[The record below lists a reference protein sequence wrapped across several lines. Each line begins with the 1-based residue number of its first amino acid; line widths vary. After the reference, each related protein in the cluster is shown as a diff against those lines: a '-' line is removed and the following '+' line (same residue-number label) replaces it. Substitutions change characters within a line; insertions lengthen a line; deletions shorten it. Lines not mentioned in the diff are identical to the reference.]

1 MITASQNVINALSSS
16 VRQIKA
22 RVELYNGSTLVDT
35 FSYNDRLI
43 SFTIDRLGEEN
54 KFFGFGVFQKINI
67 KLIDLNREINI
78 TTQNHFKVI
87 YTIDNEDVITHPIF
101 YVSEV
106 HRDEEN
112 NELSIT
118 AYDALYEASQI
129 PLSDTDLKDGEYSF
143 SELFYNISR
152 FLQVAEEIAV
162 DNNISSLS
170 YWQGVIVCAG
180 YGNFEETNNLKEV
193 LDDIAEALQAIY
205 FIDHQNKLHIARLNP
220 GAESL
225 KIDKSKQIDLK
236 SGENRRL
243 GVITS
248 ATELGNN
255 ITVSTEESGSTQYI
269 RDNEFFIE
277 DSNAETYLNNGIEY
291 YKGISI
297 NQFEC
302 EWRGNPLSQIL
313 ERLEITTKDNKKVYS
328 FLINDTI
335 NYNGAFS
342 QNTQW
347 NYENN
352 EEETASNSTNLGE
365 VLKQTFAKV
374 DKANKKITLLASEAE
389 ANKKEIAQ
397 LVIDTEGITTSI
409 ESNEKAIDD
418 LTGDISDVKSE
429 VSTKMTSDSVQIA
442 INKALENGVNK
453 VSTSTG
459 FTFDDT
465 GLTISKSDSEMS
477 TLIDD
482 DGMKVSKNEEEVLTA
497 DNTGVN
503 AINLTARQ
511 YLIIGTNSRF
521 EDYGDNRTGCFWI
534 GS

>member
-1 MITASQNVINALSSS
+1 MITASENVINAISSS

-35 FSYNDRLI
+35 FSHNDRLI
-43 SFTIDRLGEEN
+43 SFNIERLGEEN

-101 YVSEV
+101 YVTEV
-106 HRDEEN
+106 YRDEEN

-118 AYDALYEASQI
+118 AYDALYEASKI
-129 PLSDTDLKDGEYSF
+129 PLSDTDLKDDVYSF
-143 SELFYNISR
+143 CGLFYNISR
-152 FLQVAEEIAV
+152 FLQVNEEIAS

-170 YWQGVIVCAG
+170 YWDGVIVCAG

-205 FIDHQNKLHIARLNP
+205 FVDHENKLHIARLNP
-220 GAESL
+220 EAESL

-269 RDNEFFIE
+269 RDNEFFIL
-277 DSNAETYLNNGIEY
+277 DSDAETYLANGIEY

-313 ERLEITTKDNKKVYS
+313 ERLEITTKDDKQVYS

-335 NYNGAFS
+335 NYNGCFS

-347 NYENN
+347 NYEND

-374 DKANKKITLLASEAE
+374 DKANKQITLLASETE
-389 ANKKEIAQ
+389 TNKEEIAQ
-397 LVIDTEGITTSI
+397 LVIDT
-409 ESNEKAIDD
+409 KAITASVESSEKSLDSI
-418 LTGDISDVKSE
+418 TGEISNIKSE
-429 VSTKMTSDSVQIA
+429 VSAKMTSDSVKLE

-459 FTFDDT
+459 FTFDDA

-511 YLIIGTNSRF
+511 YLVIGTNSRF
-521 EDYGDNRTGCFWI
+521 ENYGDNRTGCFWI
-534 GS
+534 GG

>member
-1 MITASQNVINALSSS
+1 MITASENVINAISSS

-35 FSYNDRLI
+35 FSYNDKLI

-87 YTIDNEDVITHPIF
+87 YTINNEDIITHPIF

-118 AYDALYEASQI
+118 AYDALYEASKI
-129 PLSDTDLKDGEYSF
+129 PLSDTDLKDGTYSF

-170 YWQGVIVCAG
+170 YWDGVIVCTG

-193 LDDIAEALQAIY
+193 LDDIAEALQAVY
-205 FIDHQNKLHIARLNP
+205 FVDHQNKLHIARLNP

-225 KIDKSKQIDLK
+225 KINKSKQIDLK

-277 DSNAETYLNNGIEY
+277 DSDAETYLNNGIEY

-335 NYNGAFS
+335 NYNGVFS

-352 EEETASNSTNLGE
+352 EE
-365 VLKQTFAKV
+365 

-389 ANKKEIAQ
+389 TNKKEIAQ

-521 EDYGDNRTGCFWI
+521 EDYGDSRTGCFWL
-534 GS
+534 GG